1 MDRKVRIG
9 IVAIFVGVI
18 IIAIG
23 SYLLFTVIQ
32 DSNQAI
38 SEPTPVPVV
47 IDTVFVASR
56 DLPIGEYIDES
67 DLKQI
72 SVPVELIPRNAVH
85 ALEDAV
91 GLYAKVQFIQGEIVL
106 KSNLADP
113 TNVQYDLPF
122 ELGDDQVLFAFPAAD
137 FMSSLG
143 LIQRGDTVDI
153 FVTIEQEVP
162 VYEGEQISSE
172 DQELQEE
179 TITFDAF
186 QKVSITAM
194 IADIIVQRNE
204 EGEVINPDATPS
216 PSQVKIKAYL
226 LALNPQDALVLKHL
240 KDIGAKFDIVLRSPI
255 SNAVF
260 ELEPVYDDFL
270 NDYFGLEI
278 EE

>member
-23 SYLLFTVIQ
+23 SYLLFSVIQ
-32 DSNQAI
+32 ESNQAKN
-38 SEPTPVPVV
+38 EPTPVPVV
-47 IDTVFVASR
+47 IDTVLVASR
-56 DLPIGEYIDES
+56 DLPIGEYINSS
-67 DLKQI
+67 DLNVI
-72 SVPVELIPRNAVH
+72 SVPVEFIPRNAVQS
-85 ALEDAV
+85 LEDAV
-91 GLYAKVQFIQGEIVL
+91 GLYAKVQFIQGEMIL
-106 KSNLADP
+106 QSNLADP
-113 TNVQYDLPF
+113 TNVQYDVPF
-122 ELGDDQVLFAFPAAD
+122 ILDDDQVLFAFPASD

-143 LIQRGDTVDI
+143 LIQRGDIVDI

-162 VYEGEQISSE
+162 VYEGDQITTGDE
-172 DQELQEE
+172 ELQLE

-194 IADIIVQRNE
+194 IAEIILEKNE
-204 EGEVINPDATPS
+204 EGEVIDPYATPS
-216 PSQVKIKAYL
+216 PDQVKIKAYL

-240 KDIGAKFDIVLRSPI
+240 NDIGAEFDLVLRAPT
-255 SNAVF
+255 SNDVF
-260 ELEPVYDDFL
+260 ELEPVYDEFL